1 MIDKESVYKI
11 TSQIPKGKV
20 TTYGNLARLSGIK
33 NPRVVGNILHKNTD
47 PEKIPCHRV
56 VDGNGKVAPKFAFGG
71 AQGQIQKL
79 KLDGIQVVNGKVFLP
94 KYFWE
99 RQII

>member
-1 MIDKESVYKI
+1 MTREDTLYKI

-47 PEKIPCHRV
+47 SEKIPCHRV
-56 VDGNGKVAPKFAFGG
+56 VNSKGKVAQSFAFGG
-71 AQGQIQKL
+71 SEGQIQKL
-79 KLDGIQVVNGKVFLP
+79 KSESVQVVNGKVFLP
-94 KYFWE
+94 KYFWKG
-99 RQII
+99 

>member
-1 MIDKESVYKI
+1 MIDKEAVYKI

-33 NPRVVGNILHKNTD
+33 NPRVVGNILHKNPD
-47 PEKIPCHRV
+47 PKKIPCHRV
-56 VDGNGKVAPKFAFGG
+56 VDGNGKVAHKFAFGG

-79 KLDGIQVVNGKVFLP
+79 KSEGVQVVNGRLILP
-94 KYFWE
+94 KYFWK
-99 RQII
+99 QLII